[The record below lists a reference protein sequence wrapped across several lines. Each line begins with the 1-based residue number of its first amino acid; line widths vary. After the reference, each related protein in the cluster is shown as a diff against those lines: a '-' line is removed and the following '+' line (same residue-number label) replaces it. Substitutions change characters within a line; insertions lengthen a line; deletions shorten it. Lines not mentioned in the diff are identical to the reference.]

1 MRDQTTTEN
10 AAPANSERATV
21 LTKERRPTL
30 VVAPAPRPK
39 LQVVTARPS
48 ADAARTPASH
58 RALTIVESVAIVLAS
73 LAASQGYHL
82 LAFNMTGPLLTPFAV
97 GLLTAILFGG
107 AMHAI
112 EGNQLFRNPSGR
124 EAIRDVTL
132 VWLAAV
138 LAVTFFAFSLKV
150 GGFLSRGAML
160 GFVALGYVG
169 VVAVR
174 AMLHRTIA
182 RLMRPSAFM
191 EHQVIV
197 VGADGDPSLQVLLD
211 ELRDAGHVAP
221 DVVAFRADCTAHEW
235 PRELRRSLDAVTAG
249 ARVAAHGEIC
259 VASGGFADRRL
270 GEVIAGLQNIPRA
283 VRVVPSPSVEQF
295 LHRSIRN
302 IGRLRAI
309 EVQRAPLNTAQ
320 LIVKRLIDIAAA
332 AALLTLFAPML
343 AAIAAL
349 IKLDSHGAVMFKQSR
364 LGLRG
369 VPFDIYKFRTMTVAE
384 NGNDIQQAQ
393 KGDARV
399 TRVGHWLRRLSL
411 DELPQLINVIRGEM
425 SLVGPRPHAL
435 AHDKYYAALIENY
448 ELRQHVK
455 PGMTGWAQVNG
466 MRGPTSTP
474 ELMRRRVELD
484 IWYATNASIALDIKI
499 LLLTAVEVFRQ
510 RNAH

>member
-211 ELRDAGHVAP
+211 ELQDAGTSPRMSSRFAP
-221 DVVAFRADCTAHEW
+221 IARHMSGRANC
-235 PRELRRSLDAVTAG
+235 
-249 ARVAAHGEIC
+249 
-259 VASGGFADRRL
+259 
-270 GEVIAGLQNIPRA
+270 A
-283 VRVVPSPSVEQF
+283 VRS
-295 LHRSIRN
+295 
-302 IGRLRAI
+302 
-309 EVQRAPLNTAQ
+309 
-320 LIVKRLIDIAAA
+320 
-332 AALLTLFAPML
+332 TL
-343 AAIAAL
+343 
-349 IKLDSHGAVMFKQSR
+349 
-364 LGLRG
+364 
-369 VPFDIYKFRTMTVAE
+369 
-384 NGNDIQQAQ
+384 
-393 KGDARV
+393 
-399 TRVGHWLRRLSL
+399 
-411 DELPQLINVIRGEM
+411 
-425 SLVGPRPHAL
+425 
-435 AHDKYYAALIENY
+435 
-448 ELRQHVK
+448 
-455 PGMTGWAQVNG
+455 
-466 MRGPTSTP
+466 
-474 ELMRRRVELD
+474 
-484 IWYATNASIALDIKI
+484 
-499 LLLTAVEVFRQ
+499 
-510 RNAH
+510 

>member
-1 MRDQTTTEN
+1 MRDQTIIEN
-10 AAPANSERATV
+10 AATTNGKRADL
-21 LTKERRPTL
+21 LTEARRS
-30 VVAPAPRPK
+30 APVIAPRLK
-39 LQVVTARPS
+39 LQVVTAGSR

-58 RALTIVESVAIVLAS
+58 RALTLVESIAIVLAS
-73 LAASQGYHL
+73 VGASQGYHL
-82 LAFNMTGPLLTPFAV
+82 VAFNMTGPLLAPFAV

-124 EAIRDVTL
+124 EAVRDVTF

-138 LAVTFFAFSLKV
+138 LAVTFFAFSLKA

-160 GFVALGYVG
+160 SFVALGYLA
-169 VVAVR
+169 VVTTR
-174 AMLHRTIA
+174 ATLHRPIA

-197 VGADGDPSLQVLLD
+197 VGADGDPSLKILLD
-211 ELRDAGHVAP
+211 ELRDAGHVDP
-221 DVVAFRADCTAHEW
+221 YVVTFRTDCAAHEW
-235 PRELRRSLDAVTAG
+235 PRELRRSLDAVTAE
-249 ARVAAHGEIC
+249 ARIAAHGEIC
-259 VASGGFADRRL
+259 VASGGFDDRRL
-270 GEVIAGLQNIPRA
+270 GEVIAGLQIIPRA
-283 VRVVPSPSVEQF
+283 VRVVPTPSVEQF
-295 LHRSIRN
+295 LHRSIRS

-320 LIVKRLIDIAAA
+320 LIFKRSIDVAAA
-332 AALLTLFAPML
+332 AVLLALLAPLL
-343 AAIAAL
+343 AMIAAL
-349 IKLDSHGAVMFKQSR
+349 VKLDSRGSVLFKQSR

-369 VPFDIYKFRTMTVAE
+369 VQFDIYKFRTMTVAE
-384 NGNDIQQAQ
+384 NDNDVKQAQ
-393 KGDARV
+393 KGDPRI
-399 TRVGHWLRRLSL
+399 TRVGHWLRRLSI
-411 DELPQLINVIRGEM
+411 DEFPQLFNVIRGEM

-466 MRGPTSTP
+466 LRGPTDTP

-484 IWYATNASIALDIKI
+484 IWYATNASIGLDVKI